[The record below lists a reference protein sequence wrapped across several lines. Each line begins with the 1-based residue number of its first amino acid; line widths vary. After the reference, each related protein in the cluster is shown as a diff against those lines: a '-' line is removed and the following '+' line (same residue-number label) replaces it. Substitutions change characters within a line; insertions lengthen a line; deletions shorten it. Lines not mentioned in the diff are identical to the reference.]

1 MPLTP
6 RQTRRV
12 LLAAVGPTKKL
23 SEIKNVL
30 VTKYPKL
37 AEDMDDDEI
46 REILYDCSIHFKDD
60 MRSNPKEEKEEGR

>member
-23 SEIKNVL
+23 SAIKNVL
-30 VTKYPKL
+30 LTRYPKL
-37 AEDMDDDEI
+37 AEELDDDEV

-60 MRSNPKEEKEEGR
+60 VKPSQKKEKDH